1 MTRDS
6 ALTTPSRRTQSS
18 TSVSLGLVGVVLFFI
33 ASGFTCY
40 WSIHVFNQDSE
51 LVVHTHQVMTALEEL
66 LSSMKDA
73 ESGQRGYVITGKE
86 EYLEPYDQALQQ
98 LDERFANLDR
108 LSEKRTSQ
116 VSHLQDIKDHIRAKT
131 KELSETILL
140 RKTKGFD
147 AAMAVVL
154 TNRGKAEMDALR
166 SDISSS
172 FQEES
177 ELRDLRLT
185 EMAGAYRTSVISIL
199 LTSLLGLFLSGVI
212 ALQVR
217 RTAYSRDRQQ
227 WLQTGQ
233 VGLSTAIAGDL
244 QVDQL
249 AKNVLQYACEYLDSH
264 VGVCYANDGN
274 SYHRLATYGV
284 ADNSSLPDSFAPG
297 DGLLGQAVLNC
308 RTLLVRDIPEGDI
321 AVATSIGC
329 IKPRNLIVSH
339 AAVDNSVYAVLELG
353 FVHPLNAL
361 TIELLELVSNPIGIA
376 FRSANDRAKLQD
388 LLEETQRQSA
398 SLQVQSEELR
408 VTNEELDEQSR
419 ALNETQTTLEQNN
432 AQLEEQAQLLEG
444 QRDDLNRAKEIL
456 EVQAKDLE
464 QTIRFKSDFLSNMSH
479 ELRTPLN
486 SCLILAKLLG
496 DNREGNLTSEQIKYA
511 QTIQS
516 SGNDLLALIS
526 DILDL
531 SKIEAGH
538 MDILV
543 QPVRVSEVLE
553 RMVRTF
559 EPIAV
564 QKSLRFK
571 AKIESGA
578 PETIHTDP
586 QRLDQVLKN
595 LLSNA
600 LKFTDT
606 GEVTLCVQSLTPGS
620 ISFSVGD
627 TGIGIDLVQ
636 HQMVFEAFRQADGT
650 TNRKYGGTG
659 LGLSISRELAHLLGG
674 EIVLVSEPGKGSTFT
689 VTIPEDLEPS
699 SPTSVADFPTAISK
713 PILGKGLHSG
723 SEVAVDIDDD
733 RGELVSGDRII
744 LVVEDDETFSRLLSD
759 LAHELGF
766 KCLLAMSG
774 ESALALTL
782 KYLPDA
788 VLMDIGLPDQSGLSV
803 IDQLKHDPRTR
814 HIPIHVISGSDS
826 ARTAMV
832 LGAVGYLMKPV
843 KREDLVE
850 AFSILETR
858 LNKRPGRVLVVED
871 DEVQL
876 ESMRL
881 LLDSHDVE
889 TVGVR
894 SAAECLETLST
905 STFECMVLDLS
916 LPDATGFSL
925 LDTLSKSDTYSFPPV
940 IVYTGRELSP
950 DEEQRLRKYSKS
962 IIVKGAKS
970 PERLLDEV
978 SLFLHQVVADLP
990 ADKQRMIEQ
999 AKHRDG
1005 ALEDRVIL
1013 IVEDDIR
1020 NIFALTS
1027 ILEPR
1032 GAKVEIARNGREA
1045 IESLTQFLSGPRP
1058 PIDLVLMD
1066 IMMPEMDGF
1075 TAMREIRKN
1084 PKWKKLPIIAL
1095 TAKAMKSDQAQ
1106 CIEAGA
1112 NDYIAKPLDVEKLL
1126 SLIRVWMP
1134 PI

>member
-329 IKPRNLIVSH
+329 IKPRNLIVSP

-408 VTNEELDEQSR
+408 VTNEELD
-419 ALNETQTTLEQNN
+419 
-432 AQLEEQAQLLEG
+432 
-444 QRDDLNRAKEIL
+444 
-456 EVQAKDLE
+456 
-464 QTIRFKSDFLSNMSH
+464 
-479 ELRTPLN
+479 
-486 SCLILAKLLG
+486 
-496 DNREGNLTSEQIKYA
+496 
-511 QTIQS
+511 
-516 SGNDLLALIS
+516 
-526 DILDL
+526 
-531 SKIEAGH
+531 
-538 MDILV
+538 
-543 QPVRVSEVLE
+543 
-553 RMVRTF
+553 
-559 EPIAV
+559 
-564 QKSLRFK
+564 
-571 AKIESGA
+571 
-578 PETIHTDP
+578 
-586 QRLDQVLKN
+586 
-595 LLSNA
+595 
-600 LKFTDT
+600 
-606 GEVTLCVQSLTPGS
+606 
-620 ISFSVGD
+620 
-627 TGIGIDLVQ
+627 
-636 HQMVFEAFRQADGT
+636 
-650 TNRKYGGTG
+650 
-659 LGLSISRELAHLLGG
+659 
-674 EIVLVSEPGKGSTFT
+674 
-689 VTIPEDLEPS
+689 
-699 SPTSVADFPTAISK
+699 
-713 PILGKGLHSG
+713 
-723 SEVAVDIDDD
+723 
-733 RGELVSGDRII
+733 
-744 LVVEDDETFSRLLSD
+744 
-759 LAHELGF
+759 
-766 KCLLAMSG
+766 
-774 ESALALTL
+774 
-782 KYLPDA
+782 
-788 VLMDIGLPDQSGLSV
+788 
-803 IDQLKHDPRTR
+803 
-814 HIPIHVISGSDS
+814 
-826 ARTAMV
+826 
-832 LGAVGYLMKPV
+832 
-843 KREDLVE
+843 
-850 AFSILETR
+850 
-858 LNKRPGRVLVVED
+858 
-871 DEVQL
+871 
-876 ESMRL
+876 
-881 LLDSHDVE
+881 
-889 TVGVR
+889 
-894 SAAECLETLST
+894 
-905 STFECMVLDLS
+905 
-916 LPDATGFSL
+916 
-925 LDTLSKSDTYSFPPV
+925 
-940 IVYTGRELSP
+940 
-950 DEEQRLRKYSKS
+950 
-962 IIVKGAKS
+962 
-970 PERLLDEV
+970 
-978 SLFLHQVVADLP
+978 
-990 ADKQRMIEQ
+990 
-999 AKHRDG
+999 
-1005 ALEDRVIL
+1005 
-1013 IVEDDIR
+1013 
-1020 NIFALTS
+1020 
-1027 ILEPR
+1027 
-1032 GAKVEIARNGREA
+1032 
-1045 IESLTQFLSGPRP
+1045 
-1058 PIDLVLMD
+1058 
-1066 IMMPEMDGF
+1066 
-1075 TAMREIRKN
+1075 
-1084 PKWKKLPIIAL
+1084 
-1095 TAKAMKSDQAQ
+1095 
-1106 CIEAGA
+1106 
-1112 NDYIAKPLDVEKLL
+1112 
-1126 SLIRVWMP
+1126 
-1134 PI
+1134 